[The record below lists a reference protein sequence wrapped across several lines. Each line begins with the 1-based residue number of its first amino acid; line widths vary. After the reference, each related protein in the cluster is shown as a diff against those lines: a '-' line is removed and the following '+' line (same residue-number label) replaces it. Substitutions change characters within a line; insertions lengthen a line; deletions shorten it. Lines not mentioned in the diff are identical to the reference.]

1 MVFREP
7 TNGRTYSNRTFGL
20 FMQPTQFRVPRPLKH
35 SAREANNIDLQVATF
50 LEKGIIVKSFPET
63 DQFVSTVFLREKKDG
78 TFRMILN
85 LKDFNKWVN
94 YNHFK
99 MDSIHTCT
107 QLMKPNCY
115 MGSID
120 LKDAY
125 FSIPIHKHHQK
136 YLKFYWKSTLYQ
148 FTCLPQGLA
157 CAPRLF
163 TKLMK
168 PVFASLRERGHI
180 SSGYLDDS
188 LLVGYS
194 YAECQTNIVDTTN
207 LLRNLGLYPHE
218 DKSVTTPTQMIQ
230 HLGFILNSIDM
241 TVSLTEA
248 KIATLTEIAQLV
260 LSKSEMPVTLVARLI
275 GHMVSC
281 FPRVEFGE
289 LFYRQLEIE
298 KSVALKVEK
307 GNFDAK
313 MTLSD
318 KARSDIHW
326 WISNAHLSNKVI
338 NHGSIDLV
346 ISTDASLLGWGASLG
361 QKTAGG
367 RWSNVEKEH
376 HINYLELKAVLL
388 GLQSLCSSVSNSH
401 VKVLTDNTT
410 AVAYIR
416 NMGGTRSI
424 ECNEMA
430 REIWLWC
437 KEKQIWLSVLHI
449 PGVDNVLA
457 DAASRVFDDTT
468 EWKLQEAIYAKI
480 TKRWGLPDIDMFA
493 SRLNY
498 QTLPYVAWGPDPQ
511 AIAADAFTLNW
522 DFPLIYAFPPFSLIA
537 PVLQKIQDDH
547 AEVTIVVPQ
556 WTAHPWYSLLVK
568 MLIDR
573 PILLPQ
579 DENILY
585 LPFNQNKSH
594 PLGTKLKLMACRLS
608 DHPSRIEEFHNQ
620 LRSSYSTPGE
630 TVLKNNI
637 ELIGKNGKRLL
648 ANNLSIP
655 FVHL

>member
-1 MVFREP
+1 
-7 TNGRTYSNRTFGL
+7 
-20 FMQPTQFRVPRPLKH
+20 MQPTQFRVPRPLKC

-50 LEKGIIVKSFPET
+50 LEKGIIVKSFHET

-85 LKDFNKWVN
+85 LNDFNKWVN

-125 FSIPIHKHHQK
+125 FSIPIHRHHQK
-136 YLKFYWKSTLYQ
+136 YLKFYWKNTLYQ

-180 SSGYLDDS
+180 FSGYLDDS

-218 DKSVTTPTQMIQ
+218 DKSVTTPTQIIQ
-230 HLGFILNSIDM
+230 HLRFILNSIDM

-260 LSKSEMPVTLVARLI
+260 LSKSEMPIRLVARLI

-281 FPRVEFGE
+281 FPGVEFGE

-307 GNFDAK
+307 GNFDAIIHQK
-313 MTLSD
+313 NFWTASFGILANTL
-318 KARSDIHW
+318 
-326 WISNAHLSNKVI
+326 
-338 NHGSIDLV
+338 
-346 ISTDASLLGWGASLG
+346 
-361 QKTAGG
+361 
-367 RWSNVEKEH
+367 
-376 HINYLELKAVLL
+376 
-388 GLQSLCSSVSNSH
+388 VS
-401 VKVLTDNTT
+401 
-410 AVAYIR
+410 
-416 NMGGTRSI
+416 
-424 ECNEMA
+424 
-430 REIWLWC
+430 
-437 KEKQIWLSVLHI
+437 
-449 PGVDNVLA
+449 A
-457 DAASRVFDDTT
+457 DAASRVFYNTT
-468 EWKLQEAIYAKI
+468 ESKLQEAIYAKI

-522 DFPLIYAFPPFSLIA
+522 DFPLIYAFPPFS
-537 PVLQKIQDDH
+537 
-547 AEVTIVVPQ
+547 
-556 WTAHPWYSLLVK
+556 S
-568 MLIDR
+568 
-573 PILLPQ
+573 
-579 DENILY
+579 
-585 LPFNQNKSH
+585 
-594 PLGTKLKLMACRLS
+594 
-608 DHPSRIEEFHNQ
+608 
-620 LRSSYSTPGE
+620 
-630 TVLKNNI
+630 
-637 ELIGKNGKRLL
+637 
-648 ANNLSIP
+648 
-655 FVHL
+655 

>member
-1 MVFREP
+1 M
-7 TNGRTYSNRTFGL
+7 
-20 FMQPTQFRVPRPLKH
+20 
-35 SAREANNIDLQVATF
+35 
-50 LEKGIIVKSFPET
+50 
-63 DQFVSTVFLREKKDG
+63 
-78 TFRMILN
+78 
-85 LKDFNKWVN
+85 
-94 YNHFK
+94 
-99 MDSIHTCT
+99 
-107 QLMKPNCY
+107 
-115 MGSID
+115 
-120 LKDAY
+120 
-125 FSIPIHKHHQK
+125 
-136 YLKFYWKSTLYQ
+136 
-148 FTCLPQGLA
+148 
-157 CAPRLF
+157 
-163 TKLMK
+163 
-168 PVFASLRERGHI
+168 
-180 SSGYLDDS
+180 
-188 LLVGYS
+188 
-194 YAECQTNIVDTTN
+194 
-207 LLRNLGLYPHE
+207 
-218 DKSVTTPTQMIQ
+218 
-230 HLGFILNSIDM
+230 
-241 TVSLTEA
+241 
-248 KIATLTEIAQLV
+248 
-260 LSKSEMPVTLVARLI
+260 
-275 GHMVSC
+275 
-281 FPRVEFGE
+281 EFGE

-298 KSVALKVEK
+298 KSVAFKVEK
-307 GNFDAK
+307 GNFDAN

-326 WISNAHLSNKVI
+326 WISNAHFSNKVI

-346 ISTDASLLGWGASLG
+346 RSTDASLLGWGAFLG

-437 KEKQIWLSVLHI
+437 KEKQIWLSVSHI

-457 DAASRVFDDTT
+457 DAASRVLDDTT
-468 EWKLQEAIYAKI
+468 EWELQEAIYAKI

-522 DFPLIYAFPPFSLIA
+522 DSPLIYAFPPFSLIA
-537 PVLQKIQDDH
+537 PVLQKIQEDH
-547 AEVTIVVPQ
+547 AEVIIVVPQ
-556 WTAHPWYSLLVK
+556 WTAQPWYSLLVK

-594 PLGTKLKLMACRLS
+594 PLGKTQIDGLSVIRSPLKDRGVSQSAQELILNSWRDGTQKQYRTYWKEWQTFACEQSVNPFCPPVNKVLDFLTALYDPGLGYSGINTARCALSLLIVMEGHMTIGKHPLVPRYQNTWDTNKVLQHLKTFPCLQQINLRDLTYKLTMLCALVTGQRCQSLHLMNLDTMEKS
-608 DHPSRIEEFHNQ
+608 S
-620 LRSSYSTPGE
+620 SSYRFVINALVKQSAPGRAQP
-630 TVLKNNI
+630 VLVLPK
-637 ELIGKNGKRLL
+637 
-648 ANNLSIP
+648 
-655 FVHL
+655 FVEDKSLCVYSVLEEYV